1 MKVGIFYF
9 YILICYFM
17 RFILKITVMI
27 RFLLCFFLLSTV
39 AFSQTKFTVYFDTD
53 SHQLTQKELNRL
65 DVFLKNKDLKFIKII
80 GFCDY
85 RATNGY
91 NDTLALNRANYVY
104 HIIEKVTNQNQIEI
118 ESKGENFTQNSD
130 LKLNR
135 KVEIFYEEL
144 ETEKTLPKDDKK
156 NLSQQV
162 STAKVGDKLILKNLH
177 FYNRSGIFVPE
188 SRPILEELLKIMLA
202 NPNLKIEIQGHI
214 CCQMG
219 TDVED
224 TAKVRALAVYNYLVN
239 NGINKN
245 RLSYKSFGSS
255 KPIHI
260 IPENNEDERNE
271 NRRVEIQIIAN

>member
-188 SRPILEELLKIMLA
+188 SRPVLEELLKIMLA

-214 CCQMG
+214 CCQIG

-224 TAKVRALAVYNYLVN
+224 TAKVRVLAVYNYLIN

>member
-1 MKVGIFYF
+1 
-9 YILICYFM
+9 M
-17 RFILKITVMI
+17 RFVLKITIML
-27 RFLLCFFLLSTV
+27 RFLLCCFLISSFS
-39 AFSQTKFTVYFDTD
+39 FSQAKFTVYFDTD
-53 SHQLTQKELNRL
+53 SHQLTPPELTRL
-65 DVFLKNKDLKFIKII
+65 DVFLKNKDLKIIKII

-104 HIIEKVTNQNQIEI
+104 HIIEKVTNQKQIEI

-130 LKLNR
+130 LKRNR

-144 ETEKTLPKDDKK
+144 ITEKILPKDDNK

-214 CCQMG
+214 CCQIG

-224 TAKVRALAVYNYLVN
+224 TAKVRALAVYNYLIN

-255 KPIHI
+255 RPIHT

-271 NRRVEIQIIAN
+271 NRRVEIQIVAN